1 MLAWHTAVAAW
12 MSYVSP
18 HISLESHR
26 SLTAV
31 SPHGSRPSPLPA
43 ARHPILTFLLT
54 LPLPLLSRRRTACVA
69 LEIHLEINLEL
80 TLEPTLQIGGD
91 HPADHPADRP
101 VDASGD
107 PAVEI
112 ARLPPR
118 GSSVAR
124 FAPHRSPPPSPTPPC
139 TRTLATL
146 RLRDDEYTRGNL
158 TETDD
163 DTSSSLPRTRPQ
175 VPPPP
180 LAQRPSRHHM

>member
-124 FAPHRSPPPSPTPPC
+124 FAPHRSPPPSPTPPVHARSPHC
-139 TRTLATL
+139 ACVM
-146 RLRDDEYTRGNL
+146 
-158 TETDD
+158 
-163 DTSSSLPRTRPQ
+163 TSIHVGISQKLMTTPRHPSPERARKC
-175 VPPPP
+175 PPPP
-180 LAQRPSRHHM
+180 GPHPA